1 MTSKSIL
8 ILFLFS
14 SIFGLSQHRIEKTN
28 PLKLVLEEI
37 SQKAIELGQMNPYFT
52 QKQLD
57 SMWIG
62 YDPATKLA
70 IEQKEKQMGIKFP
83 IEYVNFLLLTNR
95 FQSAIGVD
103 PSFCTIDKIDFLKNL
118 DPELIEIWSVGN
130 QKVGDKLKTAIKV
143 GGFDEEQFF
152 FLIPP
157 SKDNPN
163 WEYWSFAA
171 WAPGEA
177 VHKSLYEYFLNVL
190 ETINY
195 IMEKENHQLISK

>member
-8 ILFLFS
+8 ILFLFL
-14 SIFGLSQHRIEKTN
+14 SILGLSQHRMEKTN
-28 PLKLVLEEI
+28 PLKFVLEEI
-37 SQKAIELGQMNPYFT
+37 SKKAIELGQMNPYFT

-57 SMWIG
+57 STWIG
-62 YDPATKLA
+62 YDSATKLA
-70 IEQKEKQMGIKFP
+70 IEQKEIQMGIKLP
-83 IEYVNFLLLTNR
+83 IEYVNFLLITNG

-103 PSFCTIDKIDFLKNL
+103 PSFCSIDKIDFLRNV
-118 DPELIEIWSVGN
+118 DIELIEIWSVGN

-143 GGFDEEQFF
+143 GGFDEEQYF

-157 SKDNPN
+157 SKDNPK

-177 VHKSLYEYFLNVL
+177 VHNSLYEYFLNVL

-195 IMEKENHQLISK
+195 ILDKENHQLISK